1 MKQYVSSIIFVS
13 YLLPRTK
20 EDIICGKQPLTLL
33 HSKRFDFLVT
43 IILNRSDARGREG
56 EREGEAIPG
65 KCGFSENMMMATE
78 ESSSSAAAAAAS
90 RARSSDDEERTRR
103 GGDERRRG

>member
-1 MKQYVSSIIFVS
+1 MS

-20 EDIICGKQPLTLL
+20 EDIICSKQQLTVL
-33 HSKRFDFLVT
+33 HSKRFDFLVI

-78 ESSSSAAAAAAS
+78 ESSSSAAAAAAAAAAAS